1 MKKRIPIWEEL
12 GKLSP
17 RNLDKRIG
25 EHRINLQ
32 NFEIAT
38 EQAIKSLSKISR
50 QIERVEGRI
59 IKALDNDKMAEAITE
74 ILLIRKL
81 RIEEMVEL
89 SALSVLRSNRFYN
102 KLVLDVSRGIQ
113 SGVKYD
119 EESISQMVP
128 EDLKATVS
136 TSVEATDFYDIL
148 SKYRGKLKEFITPE
162 YKEEEE

>member
-1 MKKRIPIWEEL
+1 MKRRIPIWEEL

-17 RNLDKRIG
+17 RKLDKRIG

-38 EQAIKSLSKISR
+38 EQAIKSLSRISR
-50 QIERVEGRI
+50 EIERVEGRI

-89 SALSVLRSNRFYN
+89 SALSVLRSNRF
-102 KLVLDVSRGIQ
+102 
-113 SGVKYD
+113 
-119 EESISQMVP
+119 
-128 EDLKATVS
+128 T
-136 TSVEATDFYDIL
+136 TS
-148 SKYRGKLKEFITPE
+148 
-162 YKEEEE
+162 